1 MDNWVNSI
9 VFQYESITVTHLTVI
24 RTLLIVFITWGAV
37 KLSKIF
43 WVRVEQAHDN
53 FNHSHLYVISRVSKV
68 FIILI
73 GIAVAFEYLGV
84 DFTNLTLIASAL
96 SVGIGFGLQDTVRNV
111 IAGIVILT
119 ERSLRI
125 GDWISTETST
135 GFIKQIN
142 IRSTVIQTWDRTEVI
157 VPNSDLVK
165 TPVTNW
171 TLSKS
176 TGRITLNIGVAY
188 GSDIEIIE
196 NTLLEI
202 ATADERIVTDG
213 SEPEPL
219 VLFIGFAESCMQ
231 FELRCFV
238 NNVIDR
244 LVIMSDLYKAVY
256 LKFSDLGIKIPFPQ
270 RDLHIYNNNISTDHI
285 NTLPPS

>member
-1 MDNWVNSI
+1 MI
-9 VFQYESITVTHLTVI
+9 L
-24 RTLLIVFITWGAV
+24 FITWVAV
-37 KLSKIF
+37 QLSKIF
-43 WVRVEQAHDN
+43 WVRVERAHDN

-73 GIAVAFEYLGV
+73 GIAVAFEYLGI

-96 SVGIGFGLQDTVRNV
+96 SVGIGFGLQDSVRN
-111 IAGIVILT
+111 IMAGIVILT

-125 GDWISTETST
+125 GDWISTESST

-176 TGRITLNIGVAY
+176 TGRITLNVGVAY
-188 GSDIEIIE
+188 GSDIKLIE
-196 NTLLEI
+196 LTLLEI
-202 ATADERIVTDG
+202 ATKDERIISDG
-213 SEPEPL
+213 SEPQPI
-219 VLFIGFAESCMQ
+219 VLFIGFADSCIQ

-238 NNVIDR
+238 RNVRDR
-244 LVIMSDLYKAVY
+244 LVVLSDLYKAVY

-270 RDLHIYNNNISTDHI
+270 RDIHIHNNISAEQATG
-285 NTLPPS
+285 NSLPAP